1 MRWQRRRALPAPPRA
16 RRLPPPLARAC
27 AMATPHVRNGLAAGG
42 CPARPLALA
51 HDGQSPVDALRLRW
65 VHGATPLHD
74 VRPASAEEADAA
86 ERVLLDLLALAG
98 AACAL
103 HNPASSFGLNA
114 RYLREA
120 GLAWI
125 QGT

>member
-1 MRWQRRRALPAPPRA
+1 M
-16 RRLPPPLARAC
+16 
-27 AMATPHVRNGLAAGG
+27 
-42 CPARPLALA
+42 
-51 HDGQSPVDALRLRW
+51 RLRW
-65 VHGATPLHD
+65 VHGATPLD

-98 AACAL
+98 AART